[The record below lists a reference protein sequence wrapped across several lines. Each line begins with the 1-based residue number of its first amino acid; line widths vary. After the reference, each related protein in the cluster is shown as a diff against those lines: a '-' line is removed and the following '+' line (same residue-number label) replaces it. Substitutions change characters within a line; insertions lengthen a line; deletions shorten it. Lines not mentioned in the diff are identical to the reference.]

1 VIAGTFKFDFLPL
14 KCLRKL
20 SVEYTIG
27 EKVACKVPCADRVL
41 TVQYL
46 HLDYTPGDYYY
57 YTAKLQ
63 YNLHQGPIVLK
74 YEHGDH
80 PTEKKPE
87 YRKQPTAIKPMP
99 VQQPTAIKPM
109 PVQQPTAK
117 MPMPV
122 QQSTAIKPMPGQ
134 QSTAIKPMPGQQS
147 TAKMPMPV
155 QQPTAIKPMP
165 VQQSTAIKP
174 MPQMSAATVVP
185 TNKYILYVS
194 AEEDKETH
202 VHELTNEEKP
212 KFWQQQSKKK
222 YLESDG
228 YNEVSKNHHGKN
240 NKMELGLNHK
250 LQPKNEK
257 SNQPPKAY
265 QPQTA
270 SNTPSHQPQTASN
283 KLQIASK
290 KLQIASKKLQ
300 IASNTLQ
307 IASNILSHQQQTAN
321 NKPPYQLPTIVPT
334 AQEQRLNKTN
344 NLKMLIP
351 VYQTIDQGLELII
364 QRDILPNPNSDLTKL
379 VGDALKSCSLAV
391 SQQRSDLQMLIAK
404 YEEIGHTIIPEKVL
418 FSKYAKIILNIS
430 LISIDLEKVVLN
442 ICLRNS
448 ILPDGSKYD
457 ISKVQLFA
465 KTLQMIFDRD
475 GFMVATKRYIW
486 SMDVLMLE
494 IFESKL

>member
-1 VIAGTFKFDFLPL
+1 MKKTQSFGN
-14 KCLRKL
+14 
-20 SVEYTIG
+20 S
-27 EKVACKVPCADRVL
+27 KV
-41 TVQYL
+41 
-46 HLDYTPGDYYY
+46 
-57 YTAKLQ
+57 
-63 YNLHQGPIVLK
+63 
-74 YEHGDH
+74 
-80 PTEKKPE
+80 
-87 YRKQPTAIKPMP
+87 
-99 VQQPTAIKPM
+99 
-109 PVQQPTAK
+109 
-117 MPMPV
+117 
-122 QQSTAIKPMPGQ
+122 
-134 QSTAIKPMPGQQS
+134 
-147 TAKMPMPV
+147 
-155 QQPTAIKPMP
+155 
-165 VQQSTAIKP
+165 
-174 MPQMSAATVVP
+174 
-185 TNKYILYVS
+185 
-194 AEEDKETH
+194 
-202 VHELTNEEKP
+202 
-212 KFWQQQSKKK
+212 KKK

-257 SNQPPKAY
+257 SNQPPKAH

-283 KLQIASK
+283 

-404 YEEIGHTIIPEKVL
+404 YEEIGHTIIPEEVL

-430 LISIDLEKVVLN
+430 LISIVLEKVVLN